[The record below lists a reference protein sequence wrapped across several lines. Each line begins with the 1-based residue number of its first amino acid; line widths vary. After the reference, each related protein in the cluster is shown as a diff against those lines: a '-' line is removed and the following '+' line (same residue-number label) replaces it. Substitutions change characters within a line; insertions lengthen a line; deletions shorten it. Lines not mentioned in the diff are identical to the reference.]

1 MLSSFGLALA
11 TDAALFVDWGAG
23 QKCAGPRRRLRRKR
37 SVCTAGS
44 LDASYA
50 SPGFAWT
57 RLAMAGGRPRVK
69 GTPYTVRAR
78 VRLTHVSERELVKAD
93 LGDKRWNHSMVV
105 TTDHH
110 FLKAVL
116 CNAGVRARGLFPPDY
131 LEAQRALEA
140 FLLRPSARVRKAVD
154 AALARSGG
162 CGVGVHLRKKGPDW
176 RAGDVWPRLRE
187 AVARHDGGLLV
198 GSDGHS
204 AWLKRDLIALA
215 KADNVSI
222 VRGLCVQSHI
232 SATTRPH
239 VN

>member
-1 MLSSFGLALA
+1 
-11 TDAALFVDWGAG
+11 
-23 QKCAGPRRRLRRKR
+23 
-37 SVCTAGS
+37 
-44 LDASYA
+44 
-50 SPGFAWT
+50 
-57 RLAMAGGRPRVK
+57 
-69 GTPYTVRAR
+69 
-78 VRLTHVSERELVKAD
+78 
-93 LGDKRWNHSMVV
+93 MVV

-116 CNAGVRARGLFPPDY
+116 CNAGVRVRGLFPPDY

-154 AALARSGG
+154 AALARSEG
-162 CGVGVHLRKKGPDW
+162 CGVGVHLRKKGQDW
-176 RAGDVWPRLRE
+176 RAGDVWPRLRQEVE
-187 AVARHDGGLLV
+187 AHEGGLLI

-222 VRGLCVQSHI
+222 VRCLCVQSHI